1 VKLVEEL
8 GLPELTTEQIEDLC
22 STAESAARK
31 HILSR
36 VSSKIIERLNIS
48 VEAEGAKP
56 VNFMVEVDMALSPQ
70 WEDFDLDRL
79 AGEAVEQ
86 ALRESE
92 IYLRKLK

>member
-1 VKLVEEL
+1 MEEL

-36 VSSKIIERLNIS
+36 VSPKIIERLNIS

-56 VNFMVEVDMALSPQ
+56 VNLIVEIDMALSPQ
-70 WEDFDLDRL
+70 GEDFDLDRL
-79 AGEAVEQ
+79 VGEAVEQ